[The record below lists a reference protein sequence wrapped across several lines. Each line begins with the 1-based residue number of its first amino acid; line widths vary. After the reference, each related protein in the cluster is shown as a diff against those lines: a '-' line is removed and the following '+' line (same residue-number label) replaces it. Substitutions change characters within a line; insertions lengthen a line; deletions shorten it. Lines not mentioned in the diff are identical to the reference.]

1 MYTFNKYKK
10 KLQCICHRAYK
21 KIIYNKDGLR
31 KEGKKERKK
40 KIGKTEQGQENQT
53 SLNR

>member
-10 KLQCICHRAYK
+10 KRQCICHRAYK

-40 KIGKTEQGQENQT
+40 K
-53 SLNR
+53 